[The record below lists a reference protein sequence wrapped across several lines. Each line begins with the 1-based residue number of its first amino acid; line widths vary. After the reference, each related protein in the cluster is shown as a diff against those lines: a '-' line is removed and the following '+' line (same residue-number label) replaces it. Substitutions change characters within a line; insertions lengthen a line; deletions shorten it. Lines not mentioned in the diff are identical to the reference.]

1 MSAQATCAML
11 LGAVLLATA
20 ASASAQPVTLVPSG
34 DTLRASAPS
43 FHFIEGPVVDRL
55 RDGRSIRVDID
66 VAILG
71 RATGPGIVRVSQ
83 TFTLSF
89 DLWEERFA
97 VVRSG
102 TPPRAISHLAARDA
116 EAWCLDQI
124 EVPRAALSGM
134 ARGAHVWVRI
144 EATTDVP
151 ESRTSAVGV
160 GSALERLV
168 ETLGRR
174 RSEDP
179 IRRTMEFGP
188 LRLPE

>member
-1 MSAQATCAML
+1 MSAPATCAML
-11 LGAVLLATA
+11 LGAVFLATA
-20 ASASAQPVTLVPSG
+20 ASASAQPVTLVSSG

-71 RATGPGIVRVSQ
+71 RATGPDIARVSQ

-116 EAWCLDQI
+116 EAWCLDQV
-124 EVPRAALSGM
+124 EVARAALSGM
-134 ARGAHVWVRI
+134 GRGASVWVRI

-151 ESRTSAVGV
+151 ESRSSAVGV